1 MLSDVHVRGEKMFVL
16 ERLWKGDIRPSERRF
31 REDGRY
37 AELMHEAKKIEDV
50 FYEELSAAGKKIYKD
65 HYDLQLQM
73 LDISEQDAFIQ
84 GVLFGARFMLDVI
97 SEYQSPMPQVDG

>member
-1 MLSDVHVRGEKMFVL
+1 MFVL
-16 ERLWKGDIRPSERRF
+16 ERLWKGQVRPGERRF

-37 AELMHEAKKIEDV
+37 AELMHEANKIEDV
-50 FYEELSAAGKKIYKD
+50 FYEELSTAGKKVYRD
-65 HYDLQLQM
+65 HYDLQMQM

-97 SEYQSPMPQVDG
+97 SEYQSPMPQVDE